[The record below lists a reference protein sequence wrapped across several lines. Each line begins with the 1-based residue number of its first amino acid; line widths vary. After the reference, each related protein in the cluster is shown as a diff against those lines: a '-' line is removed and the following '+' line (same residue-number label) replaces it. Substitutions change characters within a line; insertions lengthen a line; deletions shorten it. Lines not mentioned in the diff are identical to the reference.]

1 MTGSQ
6 PEQPQRSKQGLLHV
20 LDGLRYGSRGL
31 RAAFAHAEAF
41 RQELIVFIVAVVVAV
56 LLGDS
61 SVERAILIGMLF
73 PVLISELI
81 NTAIETVVD
90 RIGVEHHELSGR
102 AKDLGAAAVL
112 VSIIGATVVWLM
124 VLLG

>member
-1 MTGSQ
+1 MTDSHND
-6 PEQPQRSKQGLLHV
+6 QPQRSKPGVLHFF
-20 LDGLRYGSRGL
+20 DGLKYGSRGL

-41 RQELIVFIVAVVVAV
+41 RQELVVFGVAVVVAV
-56 LLGDS
+56 LLGDTAF
-61 SVERAILIGMLF
+61 ERAILIGVLF
-73 PVLISELI
+73 PVLIAELV

-90 RIGVEHHELSGR
+90 RISTEDHELSGR

-112 VSIIGATVVWLM
+112 LSIIGAATVWLL

>member
-1 MTGSQ
+1 MTNSENGQS
-6 PEQPQRSKQGLLHV
+6 QRSKPGVLHFF
-20 LDGLRYGSRGL
+20 DGIKYGSRGI

-41 RQELIVFIVAVVVAV
+41 RQELVVFVVAVVVAV
-56 LLGDS
+56 VLGDS
-61 SVERAILIGMLF
+61 GVERAILIGVLF
-73 PVLISELI
+73 PVLIAELI

-90 RIGVEHHELSGR
+90 RISTEHHELSGR

-112 VSIIGATVVWLM
+112 LSIVGAAVVWLL